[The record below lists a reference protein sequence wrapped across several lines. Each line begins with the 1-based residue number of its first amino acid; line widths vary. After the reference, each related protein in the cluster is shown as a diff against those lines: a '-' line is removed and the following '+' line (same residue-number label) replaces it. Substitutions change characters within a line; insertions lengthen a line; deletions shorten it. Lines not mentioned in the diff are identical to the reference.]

1 MAPLYYLLIDFFG
14 MFSYI
19 VTVMHDYDILIT
31 GMAFWWISYIYLPVG
46 QSVSHVAINSYAWRY
61 LTLLNFLLALHALWI
76 ISLWPWTLDIIPMAF
91 CYRIICAWIL
101 LLASLPI
108 YGSLF
113 YLVPTSIIIL
123 FFFLKDRKDGN
134 WDIPRYRDLGSNLDE
149 RPKDIPEWPLD
160 CLSYVN
166 LGTSLFTLIEK

>member
-1 MAPLYYLLIDFFG
+1 MDFKTSLDFYFGIWNYEILISMMAPLYYLLVDFFG
-14 MFSYI
+14 MFSFSYI
-19 VTVMHDYDILIT
+19 VTVMRDYGILIT
-31 GMAFWWISYIYLPVG
+31 PMTFWWISYIYLPVG

-91 CYRIICAWIL
+91 CLESFALGSLWL

-123 FFFLKDRKDGN
+123 FFFFEG
-134 WDIPRYRDLGSNLDE
+134 
-149 RPKDIPEWPLD
+149 
-160 CLSYVN
+160 
-166 LGTSLFTLIEK
+166 